1 MGKTS
6 FDKIQISLNF
16 KVKVIFHVIFLDKI
30 NMERLVVLGLGKG
43 NASMM
48 MMICGCVCNTY

>member
-30 NMERLVVLGLGKG
+30 NMKRT
-43 NASMM
+43 
-48 MMICGCVCNTY
+48 CGFRIGQRECLDDDDDMWTCL